1 MKNHIKKKI
10 KTYLKIKQFQIQIG
24 DISHQNVWYT
34 TSLKNDEIPI
44 KSSLAS
50 DFYFFLSYSNKQ
62 KQPNLLFT
70 LYLPRISAKFCSIFL
85 YFFALN
91 FVEIL
96 SCLTRN
102 LKLALF
108 Y

>member
-1 MKNHIKKKI
+1 ML
-10 KTYLKIKQFQIQIG
+10 Y
-24 DISHQNVWYT
+24 QNRQYT
-34 TSLKNDEIPI
+34 ISLKNNKTSI

-70 LYLPRISAKFCSIFL
+70 LYLPQISAKFCSIFL

-96 SCLTRN
+96 RGLTPN
-102 LKLALF
+102 LKTGTFLLD
-108 Y
+108 

>member
-1 MKNHIKKKI
+1 ML
-10 KTYLKIKQFQIQIG
+10 Y
-24 DISHQNVWYT
+24 QNRQYT
-34 TSLKNDEIPI
+34 ISLKNNKTSI

-70 LYLPRISAKFCSIFL
+70 LYLPRISGKFCSIFL

-96 SCLTRN
+96 RGLTRN
-102 LKLALF
+102 LKLAFF